1 MVLEHGDEYS
11 SEWAVLSS
19 ISSKLGMTRETLRR
33 WVRRAQV
40 DGGRRTGVTTAGRER
55 IRQRERENRELR
67 RASEIL
73 RAASFLGAALL
84 EGRVLGIL
92 KAPAPREELPR
103 AEPRQMPE
111 E

>member
-1 MVLEHGDEYS
+1 MRHSCLKSGRATDQ
-11 SEWAVLSS
+11 ALRDTPR
-19 ISSKLGMTRETLRR
+19 LAGM
-33 WVRRAQV
+33 
-40 DGGRRTGVTTAGRER
+40 
-55 IRQRERENRELR
+55 
-67 RASEIL
+67 
-73 RAASFLGAALL
+73 AASRRSIRYLRMGAALL